1 MRVLR
6 KSRDRDSGSFHKG
19 GTCDLAI
26 EGRIIRGE
34 GKNFRQWRIY
44 LKVKDSFLLCLGN
57 LSQLGTNLELGV
69 PMGRVWFGSVTA

>member
-6 KSRDRDSGSFHKG
+6 KSRDRDSESFHKG

-26 EGRIIRGE
+26 EGRIIRGG
-34 GKNFRQWRIY
+34 GKNFRQWSIY
-44 LKVKDSFLLCLGN
+44 LKIKDSFLLCLDN

-69 PMGRVWFGSVTA
+69 PMDRVRFGSVRA